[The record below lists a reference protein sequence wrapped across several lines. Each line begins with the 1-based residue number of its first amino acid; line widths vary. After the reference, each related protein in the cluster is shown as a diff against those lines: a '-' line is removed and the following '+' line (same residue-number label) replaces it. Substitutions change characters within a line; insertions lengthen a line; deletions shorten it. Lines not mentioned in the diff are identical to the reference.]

1 MQKLF
6 SVNKIM
12 IFACLTLQSI
22 KTIKEILFSL
32 LKKKIRF

>member
-12 IFACLTLQSI
+12 TFACLTLQSI